1 MRRIVSHSEL
11 EFRQALKEAESA
23 GEDITIELDP
33 GTAYRTGEETLLLTG
48 GGGNK
53 LVIEGNGARLI
64 GNGSGKALTVHR
76 SHVLIRNLHIGSYFV
91 GVWIEADQKDISEI
105 GVKGCVFEDIVSE
118 GVATAITA
126 SGLGISDIQVEENT
140 FIAPSK
146 ERGGHCSTAINF
158 MTACFETDHQ
168 PIHHVALRNVRC
180 KRNELKPNP
189 QDKNVFMLGITV
201 HGVCDYAF
209 YDDGD
214 MLRSPYNDVSD
225 SLEEMICIEDNVI
238 EGVWDIGI
246 DVLAGLP
253 AIRNC
258 ILRNVEIRN
267 NHITYHNTAINVG
280 TANIPSSGNVRN
292 CETSAVTISGNTLIP
307 QVPGP
312 HEPQIGIMLFTV
324 RAESRTIVC
333 RDLRMHDIYV
343 INNHIYGR
351 EVGIA
356 LQAIHAT
363 QDLPFPSVVE
373 HCSLKRVTIAGNK
386 IENAQLPVRIFA
398 AHLEGRYDPFWG
410 FDLAPFDKKLPF
422 STWCTNGLIDDVFL
436 SDNEIYEYDTA
447 FTIGAAWACGHAAV
461 KDCTVGEN
469 VNAVRNKLDK
479 RRKVFSYYKRVADND
494 MYEDAIGMNN
504 CVLCDLKNE
513 E

>member
-1 MRRIVSHSEL
+1 MIRIVSHSESEL
-11 EFRQALKEAESA
+11 RTALKKAESA
-23 GEDITIELDP
+23 GEEVTIELDP
-33 GTAYRTGEETLLLTG
+33 GATYQVGEETFLLKGDGTH
-48 GGGNK
+48 K
-53 LVIEGNGARLI
+53 LILEGKGARLL
-64 GNGSGKALTVHR
+64 GSGSGRAFTIHR
-76 SHVLIRNLHIGSYFV
+76 GNVLVQDLHISSYFV
-91 GVWIEADQKDISEI
+91 GIWIEADQNHIDRVRIEN
-105 GVKGCVFEDIVSE
+105 CVFEDIVSE
-118 GVATAITA
+118 GVATAIA
-126 SGLGISDIQVEENT
+126 NSGLCISDISVENNK
-140 FIAPSK
+140 FIAPTK

-168 PIHHVALRNVRC
+168 PLHHVALRNVKC
-180 KRNELKPNP
+180 KKNELRPNP

-201 HGVCDYAF
+201 HGACDYAF
-209 YDDGD
+209 YNDGD

-225 SLEEMICIEDNVI
+225 SLEEMICIEENII

-253 AIRNC
+253 AVRNC
-258 ILRNVEIRN
+258 ILRNVEIKK

-280 TANIPSSGNVRN
+280 TANIPSSGKVQS

-333 RDLRMHDIYV
+333 RDCKMHDIFV
-343 INNHIYGR
+343 TDNHVYGR

-363 QDLPFPSVVE
+363 QDLPFPSVVAN
-373 HCSLKRVTIAGNK
+373 CSLKRVFISHNK

-410 FDLAPFDKKLPF
+410 FDLAPFDPKLPF
-422 STWCTNGLIDDVFL
+422 STWCVNGQIDDVFL

-447 FTIGAAWACGHAAV
+447 FTVGAAWGCGHAAV

-469 VNAVRNKLDK
+469 VMAIRNKLDK
-479 RRKVFSYYKRVADND
+479 RRKVFSYYKRITDQD

-504 CVLCDLKNE
+504 CVLCNLKNHG
-513 E
+513 